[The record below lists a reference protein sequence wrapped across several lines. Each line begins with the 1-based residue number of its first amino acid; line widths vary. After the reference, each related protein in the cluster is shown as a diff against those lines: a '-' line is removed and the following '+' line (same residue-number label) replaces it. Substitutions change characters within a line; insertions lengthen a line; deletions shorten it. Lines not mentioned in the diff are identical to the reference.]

1 MVSEDRKWNAMNP
14 ELSKTLKKLKVWKN
28 FVVRKIKFHKK
39 ELLDQILQT
48 QNQLY
53 LRAHQWIAEHA
64 PVVTTN
70 YDKTPAWFKKGTFYL
85 PWFCAFIIILNYF
98 NVFDRNPPIKSVQDP
113 NVVVVN
119 EDLRKMIAD
128 GKVQDAP
135 FIEELR
141 ASGRI
146 DFNELYLSRIGA
158 NVTGRVSEILAVP
171 GQMVKQGDVLAK
183 ITSTELTQSQLAYLK
198 AKSASQLADQAA
210 NRAKILYKEDVIALA
225 ELQKREAEASSAKA
239 EFRAAND
246 QLKVQGMD
254 QASIDRLAKSGL
266 IESINNVI
274 ATIPG
279 EIVERK
285 INKGQVVQP
294 ADALFTVADLSTLWA
309 ISEVPESNS
318 YLIHKGQKAS
328 VIIPALRN
336 QEVEGVVAHVDSIVN
351 PQTRTVVVR
360 MELSNKDGLIKPGML
375 ATMLIES
382 QPVERLVVPLAAIVR
397 EDNHDHVFIRLDD
410 DLYRMVPVKLG
421 PEGKGFRPV
430 ISGLKEGQEI
440 AIEGA
445 YHLNTERKRQLSGG

>member
-1 MVSEDRKWNAMNP
+1 MACEDRKRNAMNQ
-14 ELSKTLKKLKVWKN
+14 ELVKFLKKVKVWKT
-28 FVVRKIKFHKK
+28 FLVRKIKFHKK
-39 ELLDQILQT
+39 ELVGQVFQT
-48 QNQLY
+48 QTRLY
-53 LRAHQWIAEHA
+53 DQAHQWVAGHA
-64 PVVTTN
+64 PVVTTS
-70 YDKTPAWFKKGTFYL
+70 YDKTPPWFKKGVFYL
-85 PWFCAFIIILNYF
+85 PWFCAFVIILNYF
-98 NVFDRNPPIKSVQDP
+98 NVFDRSPTIKSVQDP

-119 EDLRKMIAD
+119 EDLHKMIAD
-128 GKVQDAP
+128 GKAQVSP
-135 FIEELR
+135 FVEELR

-146 DFNELYLSRIGA
+146 DFNELFLSRIGA
-158 NVTGRVSEILAVP
+158 NVTGRVSDILAVP

-225 ELQKREAEASSAKA
+225 ELQRREAEASSAKA

-246 QLKVQGMD
+246 QLRVQGMD
-254 QASIDRLAKSGL
+254 QASIDKLAKSGV

-318 YLIHKGQKAS
+318 YLMHKGQKAS
-328 VIIPALRN
+328 LIIPALRN
-336 QEVEGVVAHVDSIVN
+336 QEIEGVVAHVDSIVN

-360 MELSNKDGLIKPGML
+360 MELANKEGEIKPGML

-382 QPVERLVVPLAAIVR
+382 QPVDKLVVPLGAIVR
-397 EDNHDHVFIRLDD
+397 EDNHDHVFVRLDD
-410 DLYRMVPVKLG
+410 DTYRMVPVKLG

-440 AIEGA
+440 ATEGA

>member
-1 MVSEDRKWNAMNP
+1 MKQEVT
-14 ELSKTLKKLKVWKN
+14 TLMSKLKAWSALGITYVKSYTKDW
-28 FVVRKIKFHKK
+28 FS
-39 ELLDQILQT
+39 QIVSY

-53 LRAHQWIAEHA
+53 DLTHQWFTSRTPWMAER
-64 PVVTTN
+64 
-70 YDKTPAWFKKGTFYL
+70 YDRFPPWLRKGFFYL
-85 PWFCAFIIILNYF
+85 PWLCVFLIMLNYF
-98 NVFDRNPPIKSVQDP
+98 NVFDRNPVPKLVQDP

-119 EDLRKMIAD
+119 ADLRKMIVD
-128 GKVQDAP
+128 GKAQVSP
-135 FIEELR
+135 FVEELR

-146 DFNELYLSRIGA
+146 DFNELNLSRIGA

-171 GQMVKQGDVLAK
+171 GQIVKQGDILAK

-198 AKSASQLADQAA
+198 AKSASELADQAA
-210 NRAKILYKEDVIALA
+210 NRARILFKEDVIALA
-225 ELQKREAEASSAKA
+225 ELQKREAESNSAKA
-239 EFRAAND
+239 EYRAAND
-246 QLKVQGMD
+246 QLRVQGMN
-254 QASIDRLAKSGL
+254 QASIDRLAKTGV

-318 YLIHKGQKAS
+318 YLIRKGQKAFL
-328 VIIPALRN
+328 IIPALRN
-336 QEVEGVVAHVDSIVN
+336 QEVEGTVAHVDSIVN

-360 MELSNKDGLIKPGML
+360 MELGNKEGQIKPGML

-382 QPVERLVVPLAAIVR
+382 QPIEKLVVPLSAIIR
-397 EDNHDHVFIRLDD
+397 EDNHDHVFVRLDD

-421 PEGKGFRPV
+421 PEGRGFKPV

-440 AIEGA
+440 VIEGA

>member
-1 MVSEDRKWNAMNP
+1 MKQELAVFIRK
-14 ELSKTLKKLKVWKN
+14 LRVWKT
-28 FVVRKIKFHKK
+28 FLVRKVKLHSK
-39 ELLDQILQT
+39 EWSGQVIQT
-48 QNQLY
+48 QNSWYQI
-53 LRAHQWIAEHA
+53 AHDQIAAHA
-64 PVVTTN
+64 PVITAR
-70 YDKTPAWFKKGTFYL
+70 YDGSPVWFKKGMFYL
-85 PWFCAFIIILNYF
+85 PWFCVFIIVLNYF
-98 NVFDRNPPIKSVQDP
+98 NVFDRRPTVKSVQDP

-128 GKVQDAP
+128 GKTQVSP
-135 FIEELR
+135 FVEELR

-146 DFNELYLSRIGA
+146 DFNELFLSRIGA

-183 ITSTELTQSQLAYLK
+183 ITSTELTQSQLSYLK

-225 ELQKREAEASSAKA
+225 ELQKREAESSSAKA

-246 QLKVQGMD
+246 QLRVQGMD
-254 QASIDRLAKSGL
+254 QASIDRLAKSGV

-294 ADALFTVADLSTLWA
+294 ADALFTVADLGSLWA

-318 YLIHKGQKAS
+318 YLINKGQKAAL
-328 VIIPALRN
+328 IIPALRN
-336 QEVEGVVAHVDSIVN
+336 QEIEGTVAHVDSIVN

-360 MELSNKDGLIKPGML
+360 MELPNKEGRIKPGML
-375 ATMLIES
+375 ATMLIEG
-382 QPVERLVVPLAAIVR
+382 QPMDKLVVPVGAVVR
-397 EDNHDHVFIRLDD
+397 EDNHDHVFVRLDD
-410 DLYRMVPVKLG
+410 DLYRMVAVKLG
-421 PEGKGFRPV
+421 PEGKGYRPV

-440 AIEGA
+440 ATEGA
-445 YHLNTERKRQLSGG
+445 YHLNTERKRQLTGG

>member
-1 MVSEDRKWNAMNP
+1 MKQEVT
-14 ELSKTLKKLKVWKN
+14 TLMSKLKAWSALGITYVKSYTKDW
-28 FVVRKIKFHKK
+28 FS
-39 ELLDQILQT
+39 QIVT
-48 QNQLY
+48 YQNQLY
-53 LRAHQWIAEHA
+53 DLTHQWFTSRTPWMAER
-64 PVVTTN
+64 
-70 YDKTPAWFKKGTFYL
+70 YDRFPPWLRKGFFYL
-85 PWFCAFIIILNYF
+85 PWLCVFLIMLNYF
-98 NVFDRNPPIKSVQDP
+98 NVFDRNPAPKLVQDP

-119 EDLRKMIAD
+119 ADLRKMIVD
-128 GKVQDAP
+128 GKAQVSP
-135 FIEELR
+135 FVEELR

-146 DFNELYLSRIGA
+146 DFNELNLSRIGA

-171 GQMVKQGDVLAK
+171 GQIVKQGDILAK

-198 AKSASQLADQAA
+198 AKSASELADQAA
-210 NRAKILYKEDVIALA
+210 NRARILFKEDVIALA
-225 ELQKREAEASSAKA
+225 ELQKREAESSSAKA

-246 QLKVQGMD
+246 QLRVQGMN
-254 QASIDRLAKSGL
+254 QASIDRLAKTGV

-318 YLIHKGQKAS
+318 YLIRKGQKAFL
-328 VIIPALRN
+328 IIPALRN
-336 QEVEGVVAHVDSIVN
+336 QEVEGTVAHVDSIVN

-360 MELSNKDGLIKPGML
+360 MELGNKEGQIKPGML

-382 QPVERLVVPLAAIVR
+382 QPIEKLVVPLSAIIR
-397 EDNHDHVFIRLDD
+397 EDNHDHVFVRLDD

-421 PEGKGFRPV
+421 PEGRGFKPV

-440 AIEGA
+440 VIEGA

>member
-1 MVSEDRKWNAMNP
+1 MKQEIITII
-14 ELSKTLKKLKVWKN
+14 SKTKQWISTG
-28 FVVRKIKFHKK
+28 IKQANSYGKDW
-39 ELLDQILQT
+39 LNQIAAYQT
-48 QNQLY
+48 QLY
-53 LRAHQWIAEHA
+53 GTAHQWLTNSLPAVTQRYDRSPQWLKRGFFYA
-64 PVVTTN
+64 PWILVFLMV
-70 YDKTPAWFKKGTFYL
+70 
-85 PWFCAFIIILNYF
+85 LNYF
-98 NVFDRNPPIKSVQDP
+98 NVFDRTPVIKSVQDP

-119 EDLRKMIAD
+119 DDLRKMIVD
-128 GKVQDAP
+128 GKAQVAP
-135 FIEELR
+135 FVEELR

-146 DFNELYLSRIGA
+146 DFNELNLSRIGA

-171 GQMVKQGDVLAK
+171 GQVVKQGDVLAK

-210 NRAKILYKEDVIALA
+210 NRARILFKEDVIALA

-239 EFRAAND
+239 EYRAAND
-246 QLKVQGMD
+246 QLRVQGMN
-254 QASIDRLAKSGL
+254 QINIDRLAQSGL

-318 YLIHKGQKAS
+318 YLIRKGQRAS
-328 VIIPALRN
+328 LIIPALRN
-336 QEVEGVVAHVDSIVN
+336 QEIEGTVAHVDSIVN
-351 PQTRTVVVR
+351 PLTRTVVVR
-360 MELSNKDGLIKPGML
+360 MELANKEGQIKPGML

-382 QPVERLVVPLAAIVR
+382 QPIDKLVVPVAAVIR
-397 EDNHDHVFIRLDD
+397 EDNHDHVFVRIDD

-421 PEGKGFRPV
+421 PEGRGFRPV

-440 AIEGA
+440 VTDGA

>member
-1 MVSEDRKWNAMNP
+1 MNQ
-14 ELSKTLKKLKVWKN
+14 ELATLLKKVKDWKT
-28 FVVRKIKFHKK
+28 FLVQKIKLYTR
-39 ELLDQILQT
+39 EWVSQVIQT

-53 LRAHQWIAEHA
+53 GQAHQWIAGHA
-64 PVVTTN
+64 PAVASR
-70 YDKTPAWFKKGTFYL
+70 YDKTPLWFKKGVFYL
-85 PWFCAFIIILNYF
+85 PWFCAFVIILNYF
-98 NVFDRNPPIKSVQDP
+98 NVFDRSPVIKSVQDP

-119 EDLRKMIAD
+119 EDLHKMIAD
-128 GKVQDAP
+128 GKAQVSP
-135 FIEELR
+135 FVEELR

-146 DFNELYLSRIGA
+146 DFNEFFLSRIGA
-158 NVTGRVSEILAVP
+158 NVTGRVSDILAVP

-225 ELQKREAEASSAKA
+225 ELQRREAEANSAKA
-239 EFRAAND
+239 EYRAAND
-246 QLKVQGMD
+246 QLRVQGMD
-254 QASIDRLAKSGL
+254 QASIDRLAKSGV

-328 VIIPALRN
+328 LIIPALRN
-336 QEVEGVVAHVDSIVN
+336 QELEGVVAHVDSIVN

-360 MELSNKDGLIKPGML
+360 MELANKEGAIKPGML

-382 QPVERLVVPLAAIVR
+382 QPVEKLVVPLGAIVR

-410 DLYRMVPVKLG
+410 DTYRMVPVKLG
-421 PEGKGFRPV
+421 SEGKGFRPV

>member
-1 MVSEDRKWNAMNP
+1 MKQEVT
-14 ELSKTLKKLKVWKN
+14 TLMSKLKAWSALGITYVKSYTKDW
-28 FVVRKIKFHKK
+28 FS
-39 ELLDQILQT
+39 QIVT
-48 QNQLY
+48 YQNQLY
-53 LRAHQWIAEHA
+53 DLTHQWFTSRTPWMAER
-64 PVVTTN
+64 
-70 YDKTPAWFKKGTFYL
+70 YDRFPPWLRKGFFYL
-85 PWFCAFIIILNYF
+85 PWLCVFLIMLNYF
-98 NVFDRNPPIKSVQDP
+98 NVFDRNPVPKLVQDP

-119 EDLRKMIAD
+119 ADLRKMITD
-128 GKVQDAP
+128 GKAQVSP
-135 FIEELR
+135 FVEELR

-146 DFNELYLSRIGA
+146 DFNELNLSRIGA

-171 GQMVKQGDVLAK
+171 GQIVKQGDILAK

-198 AKSASQLADQAA
+198 AKSASELADQAA
-210 NRAKILYKEDVIALA
+210 NRARILFKEDVIALA
-225 ELQKREAEASSAKA
+225 ELQKREAESNSAKA
-239 EFRAAND
+239 EYRAAND
-246 QLKVQGMD
+246 QLRVQGMN
-254 QASIDRLAKSGL
+254 QASIDRLAKTGV

-318 YLIHKGQKAS
+318 YLIRKGQKAFL
-328 VIIPALRN
+328 IIPALRN
-336 QEVEGVVAHVDSIVN
+336 QEVEGTVAHVDSIVN

-360 MELSNKDGLIKPGML
+360 MELGNKEGQIKPGML

-382 QPVERLVVPLAAIVR
+382 QPIEKLVVPLSAIIR
-397 EDNHDHVFIRLDD
+397 EDNHDHVFVRLDD

-421 PEGKGFRPV
+421 PEGRGFKPV

-440 AIEGA
+440 VIEGA

>member
-1 MVSEDRKWNAMNP
+1 MNQ
-14 ELSKTLKKLKVWKN
+14 ELTKLLKKVKVWKT
-28 FVVRKIKFHKK
+28 FLVRKIRFHKK
-39 ELLDQILQT
+39 ELVGQVFQT
-48 QNQLY
+48 QTQLY
-53 LRAHQWIAEHA
+53 EQAHQWVAGHA

-70 YDKTPAWFKKGTFYL
+70 YDKTPPWFKKGAFYL

-98 NVFDRNPPIKSVQDP
+98 NVFDRSPTIKSVQDP

-119 EDLRKMIAD
+119 EDLHKMIAD
-128 GKVQDAP
+128 GKAQVSP
-135 FIEELR
+135 FVEELR

-158 NVTGRVSEILAVP
+158 NVTGRVSDILAVP

-225 ELQKREAEASSAKA
+225 ELQRREAEASSAKA

-246 QLKVQGMD
+246 QLRVQGMD
-254 QASIDRLAKSGL
+254 QTSIDRLAKSGV

-318 YLIHKGQKAS
+318 YLMHKGQKAS
-328 VIIPALRN
+328 LIIPALRN
-336 QEVEGVVAHVDSIVN
+336 QEIEGVVAHVDSIVN

-360 MELSNKDGLIKPGML
+360 MELANKEGEIKPGML

-382 QPVERLVVPLAAIVR
+382 QPVDKLVVPLGAIVR

-410 DLYRMVPVKLG
+410 DTYRMVPVKLG

-440 AIEGA
+440 ATEGA

>member
-1 MVSEDRKWNAMNP
+1 MNQ
-14 ELSKTLKKLKVWKN
+14 ELAVILKKIKVWKT
-28 FVVRKIKFHKK
+28 FLVRKIKFHSK
-39 ELLDQILQT
+39 ELFGQVIQT

-53 LRAHQWIAEHA
+53 AQAHQWLGEHVPA
-64 PVVTTN
+64 ITGR
-70 YDKTPAWFKKGTFYL
+70 YDKSPSWFKNGLFYL
-85 PWFCAFIIILNYF
+85 PWFCAFIIVLNYF
-98 NVFDRNPPIKSVQDP
+98 NVFDRSPAIKSVQDP
-113 NVVVVN
+113 NVVIVN
-119 EDLRKMIAD
+119 EDLHKMITD
-128 GKVQDAP
+128 GKAQVSP
-135 FIEELR
+135 FVEELR

-171 GQMVKQGDVLAK
+171 GQIVKQGDILAK
-183 ITSTELTQSQLAYLK
+183 ITSTELTQSQLSYLK

-225 ELQKREAEASSAKA
+225 ELQRREAEASSAKA

-246 QLKVQGMD
+246 QLRVQGMD
-254 QASIDRLAKSGL
+254 QASIDRLAKSGV

-294 ADALFTVADLSTLWA
+294 ADALFTVADLSSLWA

-318 YLIHKGQKAS
+318 YLIRKGQKAS

-336 QEVEGVVAHVDSIVN
+336 QDIEGVVAHVDSIVN

-360 MELSNKDGLIKPGML
+360 MELANKEGQIKPGML

-382 QPVERLVVPLAAIVR
+382 QPVDKLVVPLGAIVR
-397 EDNHDHVFIRLDD
+397 EDNHDHVFVRLDD
-410 DLYRMVPVKLG
+410 DTYRMVPVKLG
-421 PEGKGFRPV
+421 PEGKGYRPV

-440 AIEGA
+440 AITGA

>member
-1 MVSEDRKWNAMNP
+1 MNP
-14 ELSKTLKKLKVWKN
+14 ELAKAIKKLKVWKS

-39 ELLDQILQT
+39 ELFDQILQT

-70 YDKTPAWFKKGTFYL
+70 YDKTPPWFKKGTFYL
-85 PWFCAFIIILNYF
+85 PWFCAFIIVLNYF
-98 NVFDRNPPIKSVQDP
+98 NVFDRSPTVKSVQDP

-119 EDLRKMIAD
+119 EDLHKMIKD
-128 GKVQDAP
+128 GKVQIAP
-135 FIEELR
+135 FVEELR

-146 DFNELYLSRIGA
+146 DFNELFLSRIGA

-171 GQMVKQGDVLAK
+171 GQIVKQGDVLAK

-225 ELQKREAEASSAKA
+225 ELQKREAEANSAKA

-246 QLKVQGMD
+246 QLRVQGMD
-254 QASIDRLAKSGL
+254 QASIDRLAKSGV
-266 IESINNVI
+266 IESINNVV

-318 YLIHKGQKAS
+318 YLIRKGQKAS
-328 VIIPALRN
+328 LIIPALRN
-336 QEVEGVVAHVDSIVN
+336 QEIEGVIAHVDSVVN

-360 MELSNKDGLIKPGML
+360 MELSNKEGQIKPGML

-382 QPVERLVVPLAAIVR
+382 QPIDKLVVPLGAIVR
-397 EDNHDHVFIRLDD
+397 EDNHDHVFVRLDD

>member
-1 MVSEDRKWNAMNP
+1 MKQEFITMISRAKQWISTGIQQAIVY
-14 ELSKTLKKLKVWKN
+14 SKDWFNQVATY
-28 FVVRKIKFHKK
+28 
-39 ELLDQILQT
+39 QA
-48 QNQLY
+48 QLY
-53 LRAHQWIAEHA
+53 GTAHQWLASKLPA
-64 PVVTTN
+64 VTQR
-70 YDKTPAWFKKGTFYL
+70 YDRSPQWLKRGFFYL
-85 PWFCAFIIILNYF
+85 PWLLVFLMVLNYF
-98 NVFDRNPPIKSVQDP
+98 NVFDRSPVIKSVQDP

-119 EDLRKMIAD
+119 EDLHKMITD
-128 GKVQDAP
+128 GKAQLAP
-135 FIEELR
+135 FVEELR

-146 DFNELYLSRIGA
+146 DFNELNLSRIGA

-171 GQMVKQGDVLAK
+171 GQIVKQGDVLAK

-210 NRAKILYKEDVIALA
+210 NRARILFKEDVIALA
-225 ELQKREAEASSAKA
+225 ELQKREAEANSAKA
-239 EFRAAND
+239 EYRAAND
-246 QLKVQGMD
+246 QLRVQGMD
-254 QASIDRLAKSGL
+254 QGNIDRLAKSGL

-318 YLIHKGQKAS
+318 YLIRKGQKAAL
-328 VIIPALRN
+328 IIPALRN
-336 QEVEGVVAHVDSIVN
+336 QEIEGTVAHVDSIVN

-360 MELSNKDGLIKPGML
+360 MELANKEGQIKPGML

-382 QPVERLVVPLAAIVR
+382 QPIEKLVVPVAAVIR
-397 EDNHDHVFIRLDD
+397 EDNHDHVFVRIDD

-421 PEGKGFRPV
+421 PEGRGFRPV

-440 AIEGA
+440 VTDGA

>member
-1 MVSEDRKWNAMNP
+1 MKQQVITLMSQLKEWFALGIAYAKSFIKDWPKKIVSY
-14 ELSKTLKKLKVWKN
+14 
-28 FVVRKIKFHKK
+28 
-39 ELLDQILQT
+39 

-53 LRAHQWIAEHA
+53 ELTHHWFTSNTPWLAERYDRFPPLLR
-64 PVVTTN
+64 
-70 YDKTPAWFKKGTFYL
+70 KGFFYL
-85 PWFCAFIIILNYF
+85 PWLCLFLIILNYF
-98 NVFDRNPPIKSVQDP
+98 NVFDRSPTVKLVQDP

-119 EDLRKMIAD
+119 EDLRKMIED
-128 GKVQDAP
+128 GTVKVLP
-135 FIEELR
+135 FVEELR

-146 DFNELYLSRIGA
+146 DFNELNLSRIGA

-171 GQMVKQGDVLAK
+171 GQMVKQGDILAK

-198 AKSASQLADQAA
+198 AKSASQLADQAS
-210 NRAKILYKEDVIALA
+210 NRARILYKEDVIALA
-225 ELQKREAEASSAKA
+225 ELQKREAESSSAKA
-239 EFRAAND
+239 EYRAAND
-246 QLKVQGMD
+246 QLRVQGMD
-254 QASIDRLAKSGL
+254 QASIDRLAKSGV

-318 YLIHKGQKAS
+318 YLIRKGQKAS
-328 VIIPALRN
+328 LVIPALRN
-336 QEVEGVVAHVDSIVN
+336 QEIEGTVAHVDSIVN

-360 MELSNKDGLIKPGML
+360 MELPNKQGQIKPGML

-382 QPVERLVVPLAAIVR
+382 QPIDKLVVPLAAVIR
-397 EDNHDHVFIRLDD
+397 EDNHDHVYVRQDD
-410 DLYRMVPVKLG
+410 DVYRMVAVKLG
-421 PEGKGFRPV
+421 PEGRGFRPV

-440 AIEGA
+440 VIDGA